1 MRARWVG
8 LGLCVALTWAAPGF
22 ADEPLGADVL
32 FNDAVELMKAGKFPQ
47 ACPKL
52 VASQR
57 LEPRLG
63 TLFTLAECH
72 AHEGKI
78 ASAVARYDEYLHELS
93 RATAS
98 ERTKEAERE
107 AVAREKSEQ
116 LRPAVPQLRLTLAK
130 DLPGDARVYR
140 GDVELTRASLGV
152 WLPLDPGRYE
162 IVVETKAGKKSRAVE
177 LARGDKKE
185 LRLQIPIAAPSAP
198 PPAGRK
204 HPDPAPRGD
213 RPTSSSRSTV
223 AWVAMGIGGAGL
235 LASAATGLAVLSK
248 KGTIDDNCGIGGDST
263 ACNAKGKSA
272 ADDAKV
278 LALISTVSFG
288 VGVVGLGAGTVLL
301 LGASDGGGGS
311 GANVAVRGA
320 F

>member
-98 ERTKEAERE
+98 AVCNSSSWFAE
-107 AVAREKSEQ
+107 V
-116 LRPAVPQLRLTLAK
+116 
-130 DLPGDARVYR
+130 
-140 GDVELTRASLGV
+140 
-152 WLPLDPGRYE
+152 
-162 IVVETKAGKKSRAVE
+162 
-177 LARGDKKE
+177 
-185 LRLQIPIAAPSAP
+185 IAISCSP
-198 PPAGRK
+198 
-204 HPDPAPRGD
+204 
-213 RPTSSSRSTV
+213 RPTLRSR
-223 AWVAMGIGGAGL
+223 
-235 LASAATGLAVLSK
+235 
-248 KGTIDDNCGIGGDST
+248 
-263 ACNAKGKSA
+263 
-272 ADDAKV
+272 
-278 LALISTVSFG
+278 
-288 VGVVGLGAGTVLL
+288 
-301 LGASDGGGGS
+301 
-311 GANVAVRGA
+311 
-320 F
+320 